1 MARVRFRCTD
11 NAHIRG
17 DHVCLVKTLKGV
29 QGVYIE
35 IYRIGI
41 HRIWHELL
49 TEMIT
54 LFAYTMLVR
63 LHFGA
68 P

>member
-1 MARVRFRCTD
+1 MP
-11 NAHIRG
+11 NKILIRLFFK
-17 DHVCLVKTLKGV
+17 DV